1 VLIALLASILLLS
14 IKPCN
19 CFLREDINQ
28 DGVVDIFDIV
38 KAVTSFGFRPGD
50 DGWNPLADVAA
61 DGLIDI
67 FDIIKI
73 AVRPW
78 GDYMPVALFSK
89 SGNPVPV
96 KVPVEFDPE
105 QSYDPDGVIVL
116 YEWDWEGDGTY
127 EDTTTSPS
135 IVPHMYSSP
144 GKWNVTL
151 RVTDDDGMTD
161 VETDTVSIISL
172 KVIPEVPIGTLAAF
186 IAMIV
191 AFAAFASKPTLG
203 RKKGTPKL

>member
-1 VLIALLASILLLS
+1 MALLASILLIS
-14 IKPCN
+14 IRPTSG
-19 CFLREDINQ
+19 FLREDINQ

-38 KAVTSFGFRPGD
+38 KAVTSFGLCPEN

-78 GDYMPVALFSK
+78 GEYMPVALFSK
-89 SGNPVPV
+89 SGDPVPV
-96 KVPVEFDPE
+96 GVPIEFDPSE
-105 QSYDPDGVIVL
+105 SYDPDGMIVL
-116 YEWDWEGDGTY
+116 YEWDWESDGTY
-127 EDTTTSPS
+127 DESTTSPQV
-135 IVPHMYSSP
+135 VPYVYSST
-144 GKWNVTL
+144 GTWNVTL

-172 KVIPEVPIGTLAAF
+172 KVIPEVPIGTLAAL

-191 AFAAFASKPTLG
+191 AFAAFASKSTLG
-203 RKKGTPKL
+203 KKKSAPNL